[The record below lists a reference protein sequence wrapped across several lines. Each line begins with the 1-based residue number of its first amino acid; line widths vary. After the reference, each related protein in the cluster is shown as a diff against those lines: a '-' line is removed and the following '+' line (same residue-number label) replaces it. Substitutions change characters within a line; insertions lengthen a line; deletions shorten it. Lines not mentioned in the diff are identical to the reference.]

1 MKLSPSQIEARLAER
16 PGWSVQGDGIVRT
29 FAFTS
34 FADAIAFVAR
44 LAFDAES
51 ADHHPDLH
59 VNYRKVTV
67 TWSTHSEG
75 GITEKDFVGA
85 GQADAIATRLGFK
98 A

>member
-1 MKLSPSQIEARLAER
+1 MKLSASQIESKLAER
-16 PGWSVQGDGIVRT
+16 PGWTVKDDGIVRT

-34 FADAIAFVAR
+34 FADAIAFVTR

-75 GITEKDFVGA
+75 GITDKDFVGA